1 MAPSAFQI
9 RYGGYKGV
17 VAVDPCSSYKLSLRP
32 SMRKFS
38 SEHIGLEVLGW
49 AQFLPCYLNRQIIS
63 LLSTLGIADHVFEN
77 LQESVVNQLDA
88 MIEDPVV
95 ALEVLQVS
103 PPA

>member
-1 MAPSAFQI
+1 M
-9 RYGGYKGV
+9 
-17 VAVDPCSSYKLSLRP
+17 C
-32 SMRKFS
+32 KFS
-38 SEHIGLEVLGW
+38 STHIGLEVLNW
-49 AQFLPCYLNRQIIS
+49 ARFLPCYLNRQIIS

-77 LQESVVNQLDA
+77 LQERVVTQLDA